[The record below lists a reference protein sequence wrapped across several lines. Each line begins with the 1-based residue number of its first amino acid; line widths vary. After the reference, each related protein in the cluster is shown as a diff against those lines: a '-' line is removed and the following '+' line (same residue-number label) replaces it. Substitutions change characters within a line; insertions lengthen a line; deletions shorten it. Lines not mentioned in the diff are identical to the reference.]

1 MATFF
6 RSHSVHTEIAISAY
20 NAMADECAVVS
31 HMVARGQWHGATQA
45 FVGLV
50 QSVEV
55 FEGICDDVFSP
66 RGRAALCRPSKVGP
80 RTVAGVLPMIF
91 SVEWT
96 ATLMAAITDIR
107 QCFACQ
113 RAVEAGAT
121 AKAVVALER
130 GALITSGMLHTALFV
145 ATNHQR
151 EGDVSWEQLCGWL
164 GEAYDE
170 HQLRAIDVTRHEYQY
185 TDVEPVLI

>member
-1 MATFF
+1 MATVF

-113 RAVEAGAT
+113 RGSRSWCDSQSCSCIGKGGTRYKWYATHRPFRCYEPPTGGRCIMGAT
-121 AKAVVALER
+121 
-130 GALITSGMLHTALFV
+130 M
-145 ATNHQR
+145 
-151 EGDVSWEQLCGWL
+151 W
-164 GEAYDE
+164 
-170 HQLRAIDVTRHEYQY
+170 RAR
-185 TDVEPVLI
+185 